1 MQIARPDPML
11 KKIISKEMKYTGKEL
26 QSHFA
31 YNNFG
36 LHGDSIVAFLGECD
50 ISRDNM
56 VDLEDVRNK
65 SKIYSRKMLHFIIE
79 HFDCNLE
86 NIILKQRIFA
96 SIVKDEISKVIK
108 KNLIRMG
115 DDIYDGNKKLSI
127 SIATVSPVSGM
138 IHFGINVI
146 SKGTP
151 VSAVGLTDYK
161 INPKN
166 FAGVIICK
174 YIEEIE
180 SINKVKCKVKWID

>member
-1 MQIARPDPML
+1 ML
-11 KKIISKEMKYTGKEL
+11 KKFIPKEIKYTGKEL

-31 YNNFG
+31 YDNFG
-36 LHGDSIVAFLGECD
+36 LLGDSIVAFLGECD
-50 ISRDNM
+50 ISKDNM
-56 VDLEDVRNK
+56 VDLEDVKNN
-65 SKIYSRKMLHFIIE
+65 SKIYSKKMLHFIIE

-96 SIVKDEISKVIK
+96 SIVKDEISKIIK
-108 KNLIRMG
+108 KNLIRIG
-115 DDIYDGNKKLSI
+115 DDIFDGKKKLSI
-127 SIATVSPVSGM
+127 SIATVSSVSGM

-151 VSAVGLTDYK
+151 VPAIGLADYE
-161 INPKN
+161 INTKK
-166 FAGVIICK
+166 FAGVIMYR